1 MENTNIDIEN
11 TTNDI
16 VQKEKKKRPPRS
28 DPPRPRGR
36 PRKERPPP
44 EPKPPRPPPKSSFP
58 GCWRDYYH
66 ANLFMKV
73 ACPHCGREVIKQK
86 LYRHIR
92 DGLKCQLLRAKQTI
106 QEIDN
111 SKNVKL
117 VDEEPCEIEH
127 EWMIGA

>member
-1 MENTNIDIEN
+1 MENTAHDIVQKNEN
-11 TTNDI
+11 V

-44 EPKPPRPPPKSSFP
+44 EPKPPRPPAKSTLP
-58 GCWRDYYH
+58 EYYRNYYH
-66 ANLFMKV
+66 ANLSMKV
-73 ACPHCGREVIKQK
+73 SCPHCGREVIKQK

-92 DGLKCQLLRAKQTI
+92 DGLKCQLLRAKQQI
-106 QEIDN
+106 QEFDISND
-111 SKNVKL
+111 VKL